1 MKNITYALLI
11 LATFFFAAC
20 EEQPII
26 IEQMPPPT
34 DRKILIEEFSGGNC
48 AACPS
53 GAAQIETLAEQ
64 YGDQIVAVTMH
75 SNDIPFLGANVD
87 GSTYDLRTETGDE
100 VLSYLGGVAG
110 IPAAVFNRTKFEGE
124 ARIAVGIPPTWPGF
138 ALEELN
144 KEPIVRVNTELTYD
158 NTTREL
164 TIDVEVIPLVNQA
177 GDFRIGALITESHII
192 DKQNNNGT
200 IQDDY
205 EHNHILRT
213 YLTEVQGDPL
223 SSSFE
228 TNAAIT
234 KQFNYTL
241 PAEDNGLWIAEN
253 CNVVIFV
260 AETNSSE
267 GAIQILQADEGHIG
281 E

>member
-1 MKNITYALLI
+1 MKNITYSLLI
-11 LATFFFAAC
+11 LTIFFLTAC
-20 EEQPII
+20 EEQPIV

-48 AACPS
+48 AACPN
-53 GAAQIETLAEQ
+53 GAAQIEAMAEL

-75 SNDIPFLGANVD
+75 SNDIPFIGSNVD
-87 GSTYDLRTETGDE
+87 GSKYDLRTETSDE
-100 VLSYLGGVAG
+100 VLTYLGGVAG

-124 ARIAVGIPPTWPGF
+124 ARMTVGSPGTWPSF
-138 ALEELN
+138 IDKEFN
-144 KEPIVRVNTELTYD
+144 KEPIVKLNTNLTYD

-164 TIDVEVIPLVNQA
+164 TIDVEVIPLVNQT

-205 EHNHILRT
+205 EHNHILRK
-213 YLTEVQGDPL
+213 YLTEIQGDPL
-223 SSSFE
+223 TSSFE

-241 PAEDNGLWIAEN
+241 PAEDNGLWTAEN

-260 AETNSSE
+260 AETNSSD
-267 GAIQILQADEGHIG
+267 GTIQILQADEGHIG